1 MNLKNFKKPISH
13 KQILNGDLK
22 KKFCFEIPC
31 SIQRWFDE
39 IFLKSVLQK
48 FNWKTIRICQ
58 MAQIANIEKLGRR
71 RHLACTQ
78 IHNFL
83 SCKIDILK
91 RKTNFPINMI
101 SFWFILGSRWAL
113 YQSGFSSS
121 LIFLIHILSWPCFA
135 FRKSEFNYLFI
146 QIGFFWKISIH
157 FTVKNVKQLVQ
168 ISSAKIQM

>member
-13 KQILNGDLK
+13 KQILNRDLK
-22 KKFCFEIPC
+22 KTFCFEIPC

-121 LIFLIHILSWPCFA
+121 LIFLIHILSWTGIAKLLKGRTNLVICPNLLLLKKFNS
-135 FRKSEFNYLFI
+135 FYSKKRK
-146 QIGFFWKISIH
+146 H
-157 FTVKNVKQLVQ
+157 LV
-168 ISSAKIQM
+168 

>member
-1 MNLKNFKKPISH
+1 M
-13 KQILNGDLK
+13 
-22 KKFCFEIPC
+22 FCFEIPC

-48 FNWKTIRICQ
+48 FNWKTLRICQ
-58 MAQIANIEKLGRR
+58 MAQIANIKKLGRR

-78 IHNFL
+78 IHNFF
-83 SCKIDILK
+83 SCKIDILE

-121 LIFLIHILSWPCFA
+121 LIFLIHILSWAGIAKVLKERTNLQVVNLVTYP
-135 FRKSEFNYLFI
+135 NWLF
-146 QIGFFWKISIH
+146 
-157 FTVKNVKQLVQ
+157 KQLVQ
-168 ISSAKIQM
+168 NPFC

>member
-1 MNLKNFKKPISH
+1 MNLKNFKNPIFH

-22 KKFCFEIPC
+22 KKFWFEIPC

-48 FNWKTIRICQ
+48 FNWKTLRICQ

-71 RHLACTQ
+71 GHLACTQ
-78 IHNFL
+78 VHNFL

-121 LIFLIHILSWPCFA
+121 LLFLIHILSWTGLA
-135 FRKSEFNYLFI
+135 KLLGSVNLI
-146 QIGFFWKISIH
+146 
-157 FTVKNVKQLVQ
+157 TVRAP
-168 ISSAKIQM
+168 S

>member
-1 MNLKNFKKPISH
+1 MTSWIHSEFNWP
-13 KQILNGDLK
+13 LNGGYK
-22 KKFCFEIPC
+22 NMFCFEIPC

-48 FNWKTIRICQ
+48 FNGKTLRICQ
-58 MAQIANIEKLGRR
+58 MAQIANIKKLGRR

-78 IHNFL
+78 IHNFF
-83 SCKIDILK
+83 SCKIDILE

-121 LIFLIHILSWPCFA
+121 LIFLIHILSWAGIAEGFKRTQK
-135 FRKSEFNYLFI
+135 FSYLS
-146 QIGFFWKISIH
+146 KLAS
-157 FTVKNVKQLVQ
+157 
-168 ISSAKIQM
+168 